1 MFSMTVRANVVI
13 PVLVPTLTQQPITLV
28 NAKALSSLVTVA
40 GPALGPKLEV
50 VLSSLEKSKQTET
63 DEEVKEQ
70 LESTINALFA
80 SISDLSGLNSIL
92 MLLLSMTKEKSSARK
107 ISGCQLFASF
117 CRTAQIDHTDYD
129 VGWLRQLVS
138 MQVETEEGVAEAAY
152 SALDSLVKT
161 ISKEEME
168 GLSVPL
174 RRTIEGLGEPG
185 VYVHGFTRPAGLKP
199 LLRALDYPSRV
210 NVLNCAS
217 AIFHQGLTAGT
228 AEQREQSAYG
238 FGELVVRTPP
248 ENIKPYVPQIAGP
261 LIRIVSE
268 RVPAPV
274 KSAILSTLTT
284 LLLNIPLQVRP
295 FFPQIQ
301 RTFVKNLADSASQSV
316 RSRSA
321 AGLGALMVHQP
332 RGMPLSRFMSGG

>member
-1 MFSMTVRANVVI
+1 M
-13 PVLVPTLTQQPITLV
+13 PV
-28 NAKALSSLVTVA
+28 
-40 GPALGPKLEV
+40 
-50 VLSSLEKSKQTET
+50 
-63 DEEVKEQ
+63 
-70 LESTINALFA
+70 
-80 SISDLSGLNSIL
+80 
-92 MLLLSMTKEKSSARK
+92 
-107 ISGCQLFASF
+107 
-117 CRTAQIDHTDYD
+117 
-129 VGWLRQLVS
+129 
-138 MQVETEEGVAEAAY
+138 
-152 SALDSLVKT
+152 
-161 ISKEEME
+161 
-168 GLSVPL
+168 
-174 RRTIEGLGEPG
+174 
-185 VYVHGFTRPAGLKP
+185 
-199 LLRALDYPSRV
+199 
-210 NVLNCAS
+210 

-284 LLLNIPLQVRP
+284 LLLNIPMQVRP

-316 RSRSA
+316 RSKSA

-332 RGMPLSRFMSGG
+332 RGAMPCCDARYLC